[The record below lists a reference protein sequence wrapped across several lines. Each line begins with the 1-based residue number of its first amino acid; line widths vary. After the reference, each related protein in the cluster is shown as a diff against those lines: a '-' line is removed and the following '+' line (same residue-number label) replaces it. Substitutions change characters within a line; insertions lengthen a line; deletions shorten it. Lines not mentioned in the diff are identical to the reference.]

1 MLQNIRKYIGLP
13 SGKQANK
20 QTVNKVWKYF
30 RKDGMRREITVE
42 EILSISR
49 CSVLIFWTQVT
60 ESMVLKMERI
70 GILTIKAYHSTFYN
84 GPALASIEQLLG
96 FFLVMLV

>member
-1 MLQNIRKYIGLP
+1 MEY
-13 SGKQANK
+13 
-20 QTVNKVWKYF
+20 
-30 RKDGMRREITVE
+30 REKITTE

-49 CSVLIFWTQVT
+49 CSLLIFWTQVT
-60 ESMVLKMERI
+60 ESMVLKIEHI
-70 GILTIKAYHSTFYN
+70 GILTIMAYHSTFYN